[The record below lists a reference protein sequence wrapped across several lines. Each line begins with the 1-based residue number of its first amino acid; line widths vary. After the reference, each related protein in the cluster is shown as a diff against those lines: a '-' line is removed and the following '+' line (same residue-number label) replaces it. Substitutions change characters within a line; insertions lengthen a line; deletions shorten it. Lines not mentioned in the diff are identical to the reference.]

1 MRSMDVRTL
10 YTVVLP
16 STGDDCSQV
25 ADGGYWEDIPA
36 KDFLPQGMASHT
48 AVVWRDSM
56 YVIGGE
62 SFNRAAMIYVYDFNG
77 E

>member
-1 MRSMDVRTL
+1 M
-10 YTVVLP
+10 
-16 STGDDCSQV
+16 
-25 ADGGYWEDIPA
+25 ADNGYWEARQA
-36 KDFLPQGMASHT
+36 KDFVPEGLASHT

-62 SFNRAAMIYVYDFNG
+62 SYHKAEIMYVYDFNG